1 MSRNRHSAFT
11 LIELLVVVA
20 ILAILA
26 AMLLPALQNAKEKG
40 KAIVCVNN
48 LRQLYTACAV
58 YASDANGL
66 VPVNSGNP
74 VWPYNADYWIPLA
87 SYLGSGPAGTYFVH
101 HSVLHCPGEKGF
113 NYSSVGQSTAP
124 DWPVGKPINMSQ
136 VTWQPTSYMV
146 NQTMYLSNAGGPGAT
161 TDGARL
167 GQNTRYYD
175 PGGSYSAWRVFNADQ
190 VAFFMDAGVSTWG
203 WGAPMFEYE
212 VDDGVWWTS
221 WTGIKTLYFS
231 YAFRHPGNR
240 ANVLYFD
247 GHVSSVQHRMVT
259 GKNVFNW
266 KYP

>member
-1 MSRNRHSAFT
+1 MSRNRRSAFT

-40 KAIVCVNN
+40 KAIV
-48 LRQLYTACAV
+48 
-58 YASDANGL
+58 
-66 VPVNSGNP
+66 
-74 VWPYNADYWIPLA
+74 
-87 SYLGSGPAGTYFVH
+87 
-101 HSVLHCPGEKGF
+101 
-113 NYSSVGQSTAP
+113 
-124 DWPVGKPINMSQ
+124 
-136 VTWQPTSYMV
+136 
-146 NQTMYLSNAGGPGAT
+146 
-161 TDGARL
+161 
-167 GQNTRYYD
+167 
-175 PGGSYSAWRVFNADQ
+175 WRVFNADQ

-212 VDDGVWWTS
+212 VDDGAWWTS
-221 WTGIKTLYFS
+221 WTGVKTLYFA